1 MINDIDLVLTFA
13 IALTFLLPVGFGINL
28 ATAYPM
34 NNNSNNWTSTNTTNS
49 TIVANV
55 TAGDTITIPVKPDDT
70 STDFFDKFGPK
81 EQKLVVSNDN
91 ISMCITGEMFG
102 NE

>member
-1 MINDIDLVLTFA
+1 MIVSSTMINDIDLVLTVV
-13 IALTFLLPVGFGINL
+13 IALTFLLPIGFGINL

-70 STDFFDKFGPK
+70 NT
-81 EQKLVVSNDN
+81 KL
-91 ISMCITGEMFG
+91 F
-102 NE
+102 